1 MRYLSPLIDY
11 GLLGFLGLL
20 SVIVVGIYLERRA
33 AYRRFLRAL
42 RTIGDETSL
51 ALALKGHTHV
61 IGTVASTAPYIGLLG
76 TVLGIMLTFYQMG
89 LSEAINATEIMTH
102 LALALKATAAGLCV
116 ALVAVVL
123 NNLLVDQA
131 ETIELKWKQAILADG
146 GGSGG
151 KNAPD
156 Q

>member
-11 GLLGFLGLL
+11 GLLGFLGIL
-20 SVIVVGIYLERRA
+20 SILVVGIYLERRT
-33 AYRRFLRAL
+33 AYRRFLRELHA
-42 RTIGDETSL
+42 IGNEETL
-51 ALALKGHTHV
+51 ALLLKGHTHV

-89 LSEAINATEIMTH
+89 LSESINATEIMTH

-123 NNLLVDQA
+123 NNLLADTS
-131 ETIELKWKQAILADG
+131 ETVTLEWKRT
-146 GGSGG
+146 
-151 KNAPD
+151 KRP
-156 Q
+156 